1 MARPFVNAHF
11 FVLNAAISWKI
22 QQQAETEASSEPTAL
37 PEPLPEPNSPPE
49 ITTPAKVEL
58 ADQPVQPKTEV
69 VQSDYRGTQRQRIQ
83 VRKSAD
89 RSQLRR
95 NVEGELGQRVDRI
108 RRISSEVLDQAGYD
122 PSLRFILVALFL
134 FVLFLVILIMS
145 KFIR

>member
-1 MARPFVNAHF
+1 MD
-11 FVLNAAISWKI
+11 S
-22 QQQAETEASSEPTAL
+22 
-37 PEPLPEPNSPPE
+37 
-49 ITTPAKVEL
+49 AKVEL